1 MIKHF
6 YSFAM
11 LYRKKKKPNVLF
23 DSKGLL
29 TQQNRHQY
37 LPIEILNENTNLKTK
52 KQKKIKKYKIIVQ
65 EFIVRKSERIQIRG

>member
-1 MIKHF
+1 MQC
-6 YSFAM
+6 YTE
-11 LYRKKKKPNVLF
+11 KKNNVLF
-23 DSKGLL
+23 DPKELL
-29 TQQNRHQY
+29 TQQNRHPY

>member
-11 LYRKKKKPNVLF
+11 LYRKKKQCFIWPKGIINAAKPTSIFANRNF
-23 DSKGLL
+23 KWEHESKD
-29 TQQNRHQY
+29 
-37 LPIEILNENTNLKTK
+37 EEAK
-52 KQKKIKKYKIIVQ
+52 KKKYKIIVQ